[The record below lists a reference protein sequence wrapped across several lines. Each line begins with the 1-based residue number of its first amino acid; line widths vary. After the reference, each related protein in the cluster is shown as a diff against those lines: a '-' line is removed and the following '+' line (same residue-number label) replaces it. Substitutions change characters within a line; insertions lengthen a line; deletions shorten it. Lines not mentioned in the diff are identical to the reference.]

1 MNSLVVAF
9 ILIIW
14 LILGYKI
21 YGSFIEKKVVKV
33 DNTRLTPA
41 IELKDGIDYTP
52 AKKPILFGHHF
63 SSIAGAGPILGPL
76 LGVLYFGWLGALL
89 WVALGSIFLGAVHDY
104 TSLMTSVQNKGTS
117 LADISKK
124 TLGLRTK
131 IIFSIFIWLTLAM
144 IIAVFAVVASKTLV
158 SQPEI
163 VIPTFGLIF
172 IAMIFGWLIY
182 KKGINIVAGTLIS
195 LLFLFFLIYL
205 GNLIPI
211 ILPAQIIGM
220 SSQNFWFFILI
231 IYSLFASSLPVWF
244 LLQPRDYISTWILFL
259 GLGLG
264 YLGLI
269 ITHPSLNAPA
279 FVSFS
284 SKGGPL
290 WPMLFVIV
298 ACGAISGFHSLV
310 AGGTTAKQLPDEA
323 SGKLIGYGGMVTEAA
338 LAGLVIFIAA
348 SILIWDPS
356 AVENQFGFQYLM
368 TSLGDPIRAFATGYG
383 KLVSSLPV
391 LTLVIGTFFGMVMLN
406 AFVLTTLDTGTRLG
420 RFITTELLQ
429 KKAPLF
435 KNRWIASL
443 FILVFAAIMGATEGY
458 KVIWPVFGAS
468 NQLVAALALIVVS
481 SYLVGIKRPKKYTV
495 YPALFMLLTTFGALI
510 YQGYRFFQAQ
520 KYLLGSVS
528 LILIFLAAIIVFDAR
543 AILFT
548 KTENLNSIGNKE
560 KRRIKN
566 ANRRTEL

>member
-1 MNSLVVAF
+1 MNSLIVAF
-9 ILIIW
+9 ILILW

-21 YGSFIEKKVVKV
+21 YGSFIEKKVVQP
-33 DNTRLTPA
+33 DNSRLTPA
-41 IELKDGIDYTP
+41 RELRDGIDYAP
-52 AKKPILFGHHF
+52 AKKSLLFGHHF

-117 LADISKK
+117 LADISEK
-124 TLGLRTK
+124 TLGLRAK
-131 IIFSIFIWLTLAM
+131 IIFSIFLWLALALV
-144 IIAVFAVVASKTLV
+144 IAVFAVVASRTLV

-163 VIPTFGLIF
+163 VIPTFGLVF
-172 IAMIFGWLIY
+172 IAIIFGWLIY
-182 KKGINIVAGTLIS
+182 KKGINIVAGTILS
-195 LLFLFFLIYL
+195 LLFLFLLIYV
-205 GNLIPI
+205 GSMVPI

-220 SSQNFWFFILI
+220 SSQNFWFYILI

-269 ITHPSLNAPA
+269 VMHPSLNAPA
-279 FVSFS
+279 FVSFQ
-284 SKGGPL
+284 SKGDQPWEGGPI
-290 WPMLFVIV
+290 WPMLFVII
-298 ACGAISGFHSLV
+298 ACGAISGFHSVV
-310 AGGTTAKQLPDEA
+310 ASGTTAKQLPDEA

-348 SILIWDPS
+348 SALIWDTS
-356 AVENQFGFQYLM
+356 GVESQFGFQYLM
-368 TSLGDPIRAFATGYG
+368 ISVGDPIRAFATGYG
-383 KLVSSLPV
+383 RLLSSLPG
-391 LTLVIGTFFGMVMLN
+391 LTLAIGSFFGMVMLN

-420 RFITTELLQ
+420 RFITTELLG
-429 KKAPLF
+429 KKVPILN
-435 KNRWIASL
+435 NRWIASL
-443 FILVFAAIMGATEGY
+443 VVLVFAAILGGTEGY

-481 SYLVGIKRPKKYTV
+481 SYMVGTKRPKKFTV
-495 YPALFMLLTTFGALI
+495 YPAIFMLVTTLGALS
-510 YQGYRFFQAQ
+510 YQGYHFFQS
-520 KYLLGSVS
+520 KRYLLGCLS
-528 LILIFLAAIIVFDAR
+528 LILIALASIIVYDAR

-548 KTENLNSIGNKE
+548 KDRWAK
-560 KRRIKN
+560 KHRQ
-566 ANRRTEL
+566 